1 MPSIYHS
8 DCCASKTICNLAK
21 LSFRTKFNGPIKAL
35 DPEHLRKEDP
45 IDLDIIDESLYYFK
59 SIVFFNQFEITNDS
73 DRNLIYLTLFII
85 ECLKLLSKAVNRKQ
99 ACQELINFSTNTF
112 AIPGDAN
119 FPLNHLFQKPKS
131 NDEMDELR
139 SYLGQMRQE
148 CSSRLIDIAWPAEE
162 DSPSKW
168 WICFSKRKFIN
179 LTLNEINMY

>member
-35 DPEHLRKEDP
+35 DPEHQDP